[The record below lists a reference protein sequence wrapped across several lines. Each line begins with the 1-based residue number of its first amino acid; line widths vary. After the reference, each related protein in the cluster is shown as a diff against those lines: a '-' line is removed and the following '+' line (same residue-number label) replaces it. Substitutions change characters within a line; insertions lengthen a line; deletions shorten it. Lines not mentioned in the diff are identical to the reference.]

1 MSAKQ
6 PWLARVLA
14 AVCRLCY
21 TGQKYQSLPR
31 GRGIIEPARNMDEH
45 MDPLRIAKASLG
57 IGSKIPVEILPDNDA
72 LIRRIAD
79 DLLNEFLSAKRAGR
93 NKVVFI
99 IPVGPI
105 GQYDLLA
112 DRCNRE
118 RISLRDLVLINMDEY
133 LTPDRMDFILM
144 SDPLSFR
151 RHMVD
156 HFYDR
161 LDPELVPPPEQWLLP
176 HPRDLSAIP
185 RAIERLGGCDVCFG
199 GIGIMGHV
207 AFNDPP
213 EPGES
218 VSIQEFKALP
228 TRVVRLSRETRLI
241 NSVTATRGN
250 VDRIPEFAVTVG
262 MKEILASRKIRIYM
276 NRFWQSAIVRKIL
289 HGPVTPAVPASLLQ
303 NHPDVRFVLVD
314 HVAELPEP
322 QLQ

>member
-1 MSAKQ
+1 MQ
-6 PWLARVLA
+6 PCA
-14 AVCRLCY
+14 AFAIRRE
-21 TGQKYQSLPR
+21 TRK
-31 GRGIIEPARNMDEH
+31 PASGLVKANTNMDECK
-45 MDPLRIAKASLG
+45 DPLKIPKSSLG

-79 DLLNEFLSAKRAGR
+79 DLLSEFLSAKRAGH

-112 DRCNRE
+112 ERCNRE

-133 LTPDRMDFILM
+133 LTPDRMDFIPA

-151 RHMVD
+151 KHMVD

-161 LDPELVPPPEQWLLP
+161 LDPGLVPPPEQRLLP

-199 GIGIMGHV
+199 GIGITGHV

-213 EPGES
+213 EPGER
-218 VSIQEFKALP
+218 VSIEEFKALP

-262 MKEILASRKIRIYM
+262 MREILASRKVRIYM
-276 NRFWQSAIVRKIL
+276 NRFWQSAIVRKVL